1 MNKKVTSRTLKAL
14 ETRKNI
20 LEHGIR
26 LIGEKGIDKVSIEEI
41 ARAAGVSVGTFYYY
55 YPSKNEL
62 LQGMPWRIDK
72 YFEQEVAKKLV
83 AESCAENVKIF
94 FYYYARHTKMHG
106 WKIIKN
112 LFVTDT
118 AFVIS
123 DKRYLQLVLLDLLN
137 RGQNSGEVSR
147 GLSAKQIMRLML
159 IAAHGVVLDWAMSR
173 GKSNVFT
180 DMKEVTGRLFDSFL
194 THEPISK

>member
-1 MNKKVTSRTLKAL
+1 MDKKVTSRTLKAL

-41 ARAAGVSVGTFYYY
+41 AKAAGVSVGTFYYY
-55 YPSKNEL
+55 YPSKSEL

-72 YFEQEVAKKLV
+72 YFEQEVTKKLT
-83 AESCAENVKIF
+83 AESCAENIKIF

-106 WKIIKN
+106 WKILKN

-123 DKRYLQLVLLDLLN
+123 DKRYLQLVLLDLVN

-147 GLSAKQIMRLML
+147 SLTAKQIMRLML

-180 DMKEVTGRLFDSFL
+180 DMKEVTGRLFNSFL
-194 THEPISK
+194 T

>member
-26 LIGEKGIDKVSIEEI
+26 LIGEKGIDKVSVEEI
-41 ARAAGVSVGTFYYY
+41 TKAAGVSVGTFYHY

-62 LQGMPWRIDK
+62 LEGMPWKIDK
-72 YFEQEVAKKLV
+72 YFEQEVVKRLV
-83 AESCAENVKIF
+83 SGSCAENVKIF

-106 WKIIKN
+106 WQIIKN
-112 LFVTDT
+112 LFITDT

-123 DKRYLQLVLLDLLN
+123 DKRYLQLVLLELIN
-137 RGQNSGEVSR
+137 KGQNSGEVSCS
-147 GLSAKQIMRLML
+147 LSAKQIMRLML
-159 IAAHGVVLDWAMSR
+159 VAAHGVVMDWAMSR
-173 GKSNVFT
+173 GKSNVFA
-180 DMKEVTGRLFDSFL
+180 DMKEVTGRLFNSFL
-194 THEPISK
+194 NSVCP

>member
-1 MNKKVTSRTLKAL
+1 MEKKVTSRMLKAL
-14 ETRKNI
+14 ETRKKI

-26 LIGEKGIDKVSIEEI
+26 LIGEKGIDRVSIEEI
-41 ARAAGVSVGTFYYY
+41 AKAAGVSVGTFYYY

-72 YFEQEVAKKLV
+72 YFEQKVTKKLT
-83 AESCAENVKIF
+83 AESCVENIKLF
-94 FYYYARHTKMHG
+94 FYYYAKHTKIHG

-112 LFVTDT
+112 LFITDT

-123 DKRYLQLVLLDLLN
+123 DKRYLQLVLLDLVN

-147 GLSAKQIMRLML
+147 GLSAKKIMRLML
-159 IAAHGVVLDWAMSR
+159 VAAHGVVLDWAMSK
-173 GKSNVFT
+173 GKSNVFA

-194 THEPISK
+194 TR

>member
-20 LEHGIR
+20 LECGIR

-41 ARAAGVSVGTFYYY
+41 AKAAGVSVGTFYYY
-55 YPSKNEL
+55 YPSKKEL

-72 YFEQEVAKKLV
+72 YFEQEVVEKLT
-83 AESCAENVKIF
+83 AESCAENIKTF

-106 WKIIKN
+106 WQIIKN
-112 LFVTDT
+112 LFITDT

-123 DKRYLQLVLLDLLN
+123 DKRYLQLVLLDLVN
-137 RGQNSGEVSR
+137 KGQNSGEVSC

-159 IAAHGVVLDWAMSR
+159 IAAHGVVLDWAMVR

-180 DMKEVTGRLFDSFL
+180 DMQEVTGRLFNSFL
-194 THEPISK
+194 V